1 MFSKGNMPKSM
12 GTVILSPKSASSP
25 ISSFHPSASLG
36 IFPNAS
42 SSFPGSSKLPNP
54 LRSPFVKS
62 PQMFAP
68 PKEDPHVLT
77 SNSKWNR
84 QRLVFAKVVLSPNI
98 FLWSPEPRTTNSCN
112 PLLRCKTLGR
122 KNIWL
127 WTRWVR
133 IPSLFIACGLSQVFS
148 FVET

>member
-1 MFSKGNMPKSM
+1 MFSKGNMPQSV

-25 ISSFHPSASLG
+25 NFSFHPGSSLG

-42 SSFPGSSKLPNP
+42 SSLPVSSKLPNP
-54 LRSPFVKS
+54 FRSPFVKS
-62 PQMFAP
+62 PQMLAP
-68 PKEDPHVLT
+68 RQEDPHVLT
-77 SNSKWNR
+77 SHSKWNR

-98 FLWSPEPRTTNSCN
+98 FLWSLEPHTTNSCN

-133 IPSLFIACGLSQVFS
+133 IPSLFIACGLSQVFN